1 MLPERQR
8 LLLFVTPKR
17 HSTGTCAP
25 GIGFQLSVLAI
36 SRADVGAET
45 GTAFAATTGISGA
58 REGKIIAERKGT
70 NVGGRQPSWS
80 PLPASLCL
88 DPTGGYLSPRMLC
101 CGLLA
106 LLLSWTSLA
115 ADAAA
120 AVVSRGRGWGA
131 WDGGWSDQDPLCGGW
146 YVIDVSC
153 PEPPKAASASSM
165 SP

>member
-70 NVGGRQPSWS
+70 NVGGVTAVLESPACQPLSGPHRRL
-80 PLPASLCL
+80 PLS
-88 DPTGGYLSPRMLC
+88 
-101 CGLLA
+101 
-106 LLLSWTSLA
+106 
-115 ADAAA
+115 
-120 AVVSRGRGWGA
+120 
-131 WDGGWSDQDPLCGGW
+131 
-146 YVIDVSC
+146 
-153 PEPPKAASASSM
+153 
-165 SP
+165 